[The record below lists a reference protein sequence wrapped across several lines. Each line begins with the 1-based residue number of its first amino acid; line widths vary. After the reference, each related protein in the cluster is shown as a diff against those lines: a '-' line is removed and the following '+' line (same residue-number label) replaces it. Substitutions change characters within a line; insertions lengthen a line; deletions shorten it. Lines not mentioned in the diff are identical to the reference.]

1 MVILM
6 AHTIRVIG
14 KDATVRFAA
23 TELKRYLR
31 KATGKAIT
39 AADSAAATFTIGLCE
54 ALGMKAPRGL
64 TAIDD
69 WVRVKESDSGYILTG
84 ANPRS
89 VLFAV
94 YRYLEACGC
103 RWLRPGRN
111 GEIIPKLRSPR
122 IRGIDI
128 DEQPDHPYR
137 SICIEGSCSVEH
149 VTGMIDW
156 LTKKGMNGYFIQF
169 HHGSHFFERWYTH
182 AANPEFEKEPYD
194 IATITRQI
202 VGEIT
207 KRGLVF
213 ERMGH
218 GWTCIPFGLPG
229 EGWVKETPKLT
240 PAQTRLLAKVN
251 GKRELHEG
259 VALNTNLCYSN
270 PTVRRTMAKSV
281 VGYVRENPEV
291 DVVHLWLADGS
302 NNNCECSNCRKM
314 RLSDWYVELLNDVDT
329 ALDKAGMDT
338 RIVFLIYVDL
348 LWPPQKRRIK
358 NQGRFILMF
367 APITRS
373 YASAFAQAAGTDM
386 KIKPYRRN
394 KLQFPKSAA
403 ENVAYMREWSKVFDG
418 DGFDFDYHAIWACYS
433 DLAQVTISRTLYDDI
448 RGLNDIGLHG
458 LNSCQVQRQCFP
470 HSLMM
475 NVLAE
480 TLWNKKRSFKSIVD
494 HTFSDA
500 FGRSSAKVATFFV
513 EMSRLAKPFFECVYI
528 PKLDTRRQA
537 ASLRNIPKMQAAV
550 AAVEPL
556 AKRQVTTQAGTVRQ
570 SWKYL
575 VYYLKIMKLLLPAY
589 EAYLQA
595 APDIKEKFDIVFDYL
610 HRHESILHPVLDV
623 DMVSRVIG
631 WRIFEAQRVATNS
644 EE

>member
-1 MVILM
+1 M

-23 TELKRYLR
+23 AELKRYLR
-31 KATGKAIT
+31 KATGKTIM

-169 HHGSHFFERWYTH
+169 HHGSHFFKSWYSH
-182 AANPEFEKEPYD
+182 AANPELEKEPYD
-194 IATITRQI
+194 METITRKV

-218 GWTCIPFGLPG
+218 GWTCIPLGLPG

-240 PAQTRLLAKVN
+240 SAQTRLLAKVN

-270 PTVRRTMAKSV
+270 ASVRRTMAKSV
-281 VGYVRENPEV
+281 TSYARENPEV
-291 DVVHLWLADGS
+291 D
-302 NNNCECSNCRKM
+302 
-314 RLSDWYVELLNDVDT
+314 
-329 ALDKAGMDT
+329 
-338 RIVFLIYVDL
+338 
-348 LWPPQKRRIK
+348 
-358 NQGRFILMF
+358 
-367 APITRS
+367 
-373 YASAFAQAAGTDM
+373 
-386 KIKPYRRN
+386 
-394 KLQFPKSAA
+394 
-403 ENVAYMREWSKVFDG
+403 
-418 DGFDFDYHAIWACYS
+418 
-433 DLAQVTISRTLYDDI
+433 
-448 RGLNDIGLHG
+448 
-458 LNSCQVQRQCFP
+458 
-470 HSLMM
+470 
-475 NVLAE
+475 
-480 TLWNKKRSFKSIVD
+480 
-494 HTFSDA
+494 
-500 FGRSSAKVATFFV
+500 
-513 EMSRLAKPFFECVYI
+513 
-528 PKLDTRRQA
+528 
-537 ASLRNIPKMQAAV
+537 
-550 AAVEPL
+550 
-556 AKRQVTTQAGTVRQ
+556 
-570 SWKYL
+570 
-575 VYYLKIMKLLLPAY
+575 
-589 EAYLQA
+589 
-595 APDIKEKFDIVFDYL
+595 
-610 HRHESILHPVLDV
+610 
-623 DMVSRVIG
+623 
-631 WRIFEAQRVATNS
+631 
-644 EE
+644 